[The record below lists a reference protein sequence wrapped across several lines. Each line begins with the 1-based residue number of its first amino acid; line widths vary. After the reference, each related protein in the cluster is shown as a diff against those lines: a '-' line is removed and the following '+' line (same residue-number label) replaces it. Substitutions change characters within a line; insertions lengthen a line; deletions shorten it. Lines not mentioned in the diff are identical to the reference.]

1 MCLLKTTI
9 SLIIKTVKTTLERS
23 CPFMYYTSPPGWF
36 HSPLYNQYQK
46 VNKKVYVYVMRTL
59 YGWQVQLYRR
69 GDTSMCELE
78 ARTCDIDEIGFL
90 KMISLGD
97 KWLKE
102 YGNLETNKLM
112 QDKFHVFN
120 QEGVW
125 GEKNYYK
132 KEYNI

>member
-1 MCLLKTTI
+1 
-9 SLIIKTVKTTLERS
+9 
-23 CPFMYYTSPPGWF
+23 MYYTSPPGWF